1 MSTKPQS
8 MHVARIVRRYRGKTY
23 VTTLLRTS
31 FREDG
36 NVKHHTLAN
45 LSHLPDHLIDVIRR
59 SLKGEAFAA
68 AHEVIQT
75 QETRPHGHVQAVLGV
90 IRKLGVDSL
99 IAATPS
105 RQRDLILAL
114 IAERLLFPCSKLA
127 STRHWHSTT
136 LAAEL
141 DVADANESEVYQAM
155 DWLLTRQPA
164 IEQKLAQRHL
174 GDNALVLYD
183 VSSSFYH
190 GRHCPLACYGHS
202 RDGKKGL
209 AIIVYGLLTDDAGRP
224 VAVEVYA
231 GNTSDP
237 KTVPDQVR
245 KLRERFGLERVVL
258 VGDRGMLTQAR
269 IDVLRTE
276 PGLGWISALR
286 SAAIRKLLAEGPL
299 EPSLFDTKNLAE
311 IRSPDFPGER
321 LFACYNPLL
330 AERRR
335 QKREAL
341 LVKTEEALRRL
352 TKQVARRRRHPLLR
366 EEIGLKAGRVLN
378 RWKMAKH
385 FRLTIADGH
394 FAWQRRVEAI
404 AAEKTL
410 DGIYVVR
417 TSEKARQMSAEDGVR
432 HYKRLT
438 QVERAFRSLKGLDLM
453 VRPIFHR
460 VEPRVKA
467 HILLCMLAYYVHWEM
482 RRAWAPLL
490 FADEEV
496 EVDREERDPVA
507 PAQPSASA
515 KEKRK
520 TKRTEAGQPVHS
532 FRTLLAELGQ
542 RCRVTYRVGTGDDPA
557 TFQQVPEPMPLQ
569 AEALRLLGL

>member
-1 MSTKPQS
+1 MSSKPQR
-8 MHVARIVRRYRGKTY
+8 MHVARIIRHYRGKTY

-31 FREDG
+31 YRQDG
-36 NVKHHTLAN
+36 RVKHRTLAN
-45 LSHLPDHLIDVIRR
+45 LSHLPDHLIDIIRR

-68 AHEVIQT
+68 AQDVIQT
-75 QETRPHGHVQAVLGV
+75 KQTVPHGHVQAVLGV
-90 IRKLGVDSL
+90 IRKLGVDVL

-105 RQRDLILAL
+105 RQRDLVLAL

-127 STRHWHSTT
+127 TTRHWHSTT
-136 LAAEL
+136 LAEEL
-141 DVADANESEVYQAM
+141 GVADADEGELYQAM

-164 IEQKLAQRHL
+164 IEEKLARRHL
-174 GDNALVLYD
+174 GENSLVLYD

-190 GRHCPLACYGHS
+190 GRHCPLARYGHS

-209 AIIVYGLLTDDAGRP
+209 PIIVYGLLTDDAGRP

-258 VGDRGMLTQAR
+258 VGDRGMLTQAQ
-269 IDVLRTE
+269 IDVLRSE

-286 SAAIRKLLAEGPL
+286 STAIRKLLNEGPL
-299 EPSLFDTKNLAE
+299 QSSLFDTKNLAE

-341 LVKTEEALRRL
+341 LVKTEEALQRL
-352 TKQVARRRRHPLLR
+352 TQEVARRRQHPLPR
-366 EEIGLKAGRVLN
+366 EAIGLKAGRVLN

-385 FRLTIADGH
+385 FRLTIADGL
-394 FAWQRRVEAI
+394 FAWQRRSEVI
-404 AAEKTL
+404 AAEQTL

-417 TSEKARQMSAEDGVR
+417 TSEKARSMTAADGVR
-432 HYKRLT
+432 HYKRLA
-438 QVERAFRSLKGLDLM
+438 QVERAFRSWKGLDLM

-460 VEPRVKA
+460 MEPRVKA
-467 HILLCMLAYYVHWEM
+467 HIFLCLLAYYVQWEM

-490 FADEEV
+490 FADEAV
-496 EVDREERDPVA
+496 EVDREARDPVA
-507 PAQPSASA
+507 PAEPSESA
-515 KEKRK
+515 QTKRA
-520 TKRTEAGQPVHS
+520 TKRTEAGQTVHS
-532 FRTLLAELGQ
+532 FHTLLAELGG
-542 RCRVTYRVGTGDDPA
+542 RCRVTYRVAAGESSA
-557 TFQQVPEPMPLQ
+557 TYQQVPEPSRLQ
-569 AEALRLLGL
+569 ADALRLLGL

>member
-1 MSTKPQS
+1 
-8 MHVARIVRRYRGKTY
+8 MHVARIVRRCHGKTY
-23 VTTLLRTS
+23 VSTLLRTS
-31 FREDG
+31 FRQDG
-36 NVKHHTLAN
+36 KVKHRTLAN
-45 LSHLPDHLIDVIRR
+45 LSHLPEHLIDVIRR

-68 AHEVIQT
+68 AQDVLQT
-75 QETRPHGHVQAVLGV
+75 KQTLPHGHVHAVLGV

-99 IAATPS
+99 IASTPS
-105 RQRDLILAL
+105 RERDLVVAL
-114 IAERLLFPCSKLA
+114 VAQRLLFPCSKLA

-136 LAAEL
+136 LAEEL
-141 DVADANESEVYQAM
+141 GVGDASEGELYQAM

-164 IEQKLAQRHL
+164 IEAKLAQRHL

-190 GRHCPLACYGHS
+190 GRHCPLAQYGHS

-209 AIIVYGLLTDDAGRP
+209 PIIVYGLLTDDAGRP
-224 VAVEVYA
+224 VAVQVYA

-245 KLRERFGLERVVL
+245 KLRDRFGLERVVL
-258 VGDRGMLTQAR
+258 VGDRGMLTQTQ
-269 IDVLRTE
+269 IDALREE

-286 SAAIRKLLAEGPL
+286 STAIRKLVQAGPL
-299 EPSLFDTKNLAE
+299 DRSLFDTVNLAE

-330 AERRR
+330 LERRR

-341 LVKTEEALRRL
+341 LAQTEAALERL
-352 TKQVARRRRHPLLR
+352 SRAVARRRNKPYER

-378 RWKMAKH
+378 RWKVAKH

-394 FAWQRRVEAI
+394 LSWQRRDDTI
-404 AAEKTL
+404 AAEATL

-417 TSEKARQMSAEDGVR
+417 TSEKARRMSAADGVR

-438 QVERAFRSLKGLDLM
+438 QVERAFRTWKGLDLM
-453 VRPIFHR
+453 VRPIYHR

-467 HILLCMLAYYVHWEM
+467 HIFVCLLAYYVEWEM
-482 RRAWAPLL
+482 RQAWAPLL

-496 EVDREERDPVA
+496 ESDREERDPVDRA
-507 PAQPSASA
+507 EPSASA
-515 KEKRK
+515 KQKRK
-520 TKRTEAGQPVHS
+520 TKRTEAGHPVHS
-532 FRTLLAELGQ
+532 FRTLLANLGA
-542 RCRVTYRVGTGDDPA
+542 RCRVTYQVGAGNPPA
-557 TFQQVPEPMPLQ
+557 TYQQVPEPTPLQ
-569 AEALRLLGL
+569 AEALQLLDL